1 MRHLIRLLMLSGVA
15 LASGCVVVPAQQA
28 GIGFYGPFPAVFV
41 ESHQR
46 HYERRDYDDRDSDRG
61 RYDDD
66 GRYDERSRKHHRD
79 QD

>member
-1 MRHLIRLLMLSGVA
+1 MRHLIRLLMLSSVA

-28 GIGFYGPFPAVFV
+28 GIGFYGPFPAVYV
-41 ESHQR
+41 ESHHR
-46 HYERRDYDDRDSDRG
+46 HYERRDYDRG
-61 RYDDD
+61 RYDND